1 MTIYYGFC
9 VNVFFPA
16 LPALWNVKPILPGSA
31 EKNISFLCELCVLSE
46 AGGEKILPLT
56 RIAKLG
62 PSA

>member
-16 LPALWNVKPILPGSA
+16 LSA

-46 AGGEKILPLT
+46 AGDEKILPLT